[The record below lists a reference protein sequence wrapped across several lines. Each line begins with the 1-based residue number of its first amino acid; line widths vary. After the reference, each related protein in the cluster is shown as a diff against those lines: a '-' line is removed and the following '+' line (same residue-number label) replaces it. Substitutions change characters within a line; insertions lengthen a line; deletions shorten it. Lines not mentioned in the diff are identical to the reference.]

1 MTPAKQTQSWLP
13 GIFNDFFGDE
23 WITKSRSTVPA
34 VNIMEDEKCY
44 TVELAVP
51 GLCKDEISIR
61 IDDDNHL
68 TITVDSVKE
77 EEKRGKY
84 LRREFSRS
92 QFTQTLVLPDNI
104 DDAHIEA
111 RQENGLLTI
120 EIPKKKT
127 SENTEP
133 KKIDIK

>member
-104 DDAHIEA
+104 DDTHIEA

-120 EIPKKKT
+120 EIPKKKM

>member
-34 VNIMEDEKCY
+34 VNIMEDEKRY

-77 EEKRGKY
+77 EEKKGKY

-104 DDAHIEA
+104 DDTRIEA

>member
-92 QFTQTLVLPDNI
+92 QFTQTLMLPDNI

>member
-104 DDAHIEA
+104 DNTRIEA

>member
-120 EIPKKKT
+120 EIPKKKM